1 MSKQQRQLFHHL
13 VAKLLYLSKYT
24 RQGIQTAVAFLCTR
38 VKEPDIDKYKKQVR
52 VVQYIREIK

>member
-13 VAKLLYLSKYT
+13 VAKLLYLNKCT

-38 VKEPDIDKYKKQVR
+38 VKEPNIDKNKKQVR